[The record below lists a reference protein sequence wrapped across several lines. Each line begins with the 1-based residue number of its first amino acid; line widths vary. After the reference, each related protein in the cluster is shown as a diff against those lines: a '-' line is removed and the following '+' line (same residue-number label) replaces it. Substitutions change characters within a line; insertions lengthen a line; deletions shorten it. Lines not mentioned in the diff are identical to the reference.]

1 MPDNTFDIKGGNNQI
16 LPNATESKQNVTYN
30 EANLGEKG
38 QYINKVDV
46 LNIVNQ
52 GQQSVSRESS
62 GTTSTS
68 TLDGVYQHFI
78 THDAIGVPELIRK
91 ARRHIVLHAAFY
103 PKYGF
108 DNQGDDVSKAMEKNP
123 NLRLTAIFT
132 DINAPW
138 VDEFA
143 FTLRDYFAEKG
154 EFARHLDVT
163 KQHFVRLLK
172 KFGTKRVHV
181 YDTARLPLFPIILI
195 DDTIIVGHYAHS
207 SVIPPNGLWFTIK
220 HPKIPSMYENLLAG
234 STPEC
239 DTPEESAI
247 LRYLE
252 ELIVT

>member
-1 MPDNTFDIKGGNNQI
+1 MEKEQ
-16 LPNATESKQNVTYN
+16 LMEKEQQNITVNGSNVIIAPSASTAPQN
-30 EANLGEKG
+30 INPPTTQKPVSDVS
-38 QYINKVDV
+38 QYSN
-46 LNIVNQ
+46 
-52 GQQSVSRESS
+52 VS
-62 GTTSTS
+62 TQT
-68 TLDGVYQHFI
+68 VAVIQHYV
-78 THDAIGVPELIRK
+78 THDAVGVPELIRK

-154 EFARHLDVT
+154 EFAKHLDVT
-163 KQHFVRLLK
+163 KQHFVRLRK
-172 KFGTKRVHV
+172 KFGTKRVHIS
-181 YDTARLPLFPIILI
+181 DTARLPLFPMILI

-207 SVIPPNGLWFTIK
+207 TVIPPNGLWFTITY
-220 HPKIPSMYENLLAG
+220 PKISSMYESLLAG
-234 STPEC
+234 GTPEC
-239 DTPEESAI
+239 ETPEESAI

-252 ELIVT
+252 ELILD

>member
-1 MPDNTFDIKGGNNQI
+1 MDIKDSNTGQSNTF
-16 LPNATESKQNVTYN
+16 N
-30 EANLGEKG
+30 EANLGENG
-38 QYINKVDV
+38 HYINKVDV

-52 GQQSVSRESS
+52 SPQSVSHEVSD
-62 GTTSTS
+62 TTSTS
-68 TLDGVYQHFI
+68 AVNGVYQHYI
-78 THDAIGVPELIRK
+78 THDAVGVPELIRK

-108 DNQGDDVSKAMEKNP
+108 DNQGDDVSKAMEKTP

-132 DINAPW
+132 DVNAPW

-154 EFARHLDVT
+154 EFAKHLDVT
-163 KQHFVRLLK
+163 KQHFVRLRK
-172 KFGTKRVHV
+172 KFGTKRVHI

-207 SVIPPNGLWFTIK
+207 SIIPPNGLWFTIT
-220 HPKIPSMYENLLAG
+220 HPKISSMYESLLAG
-234 STPEC
+234 STPDC

-252 ELIVT
+252 ELSGLSDIPPA

>member
-1 MPDNTFDIKGGNNQI
+1 MEREQHITVSGSNVVIAPSASTAPQTINPPMAQK
-16 LPNATESKQNVTYN
+16 PVSAATESS
-30 EANLGEKG
+30 
-38 QYINKVDV
+38 DV
-46 LNIVNQ
+46 
-52 GQQSVSRESS
+52 
-62 GTTSTS
+62 STQIS
-68 TLDGVYQHFI
+68 AIIHHYV
-78 THDAIGVPELIRK
+78 THDAVGVPESIRK
-91 ARRHIVLHAAFY
+91 AHRHIVLHAAFY

-108 DNQGDDVSKAMEKNP
+108 DNQGSDVSKAMEKNP

-132 DINAPW
+132 DVEAPW

-143 FTLRDYFAEKG
+143 YTLRDYFAEEG
-154 EFARHLDVT
+154 VFAKHLDVT

-172 KFGTKRVHV
+172 KYGTKRVHI

-207 SVIPPNGLWFTIK
+207 CVIPPNGLWFTIK
-220 HPKIPSMYENLLAG
+220 HPKIPSMYESLLAG

-252 ELIVT
+252 ELIVDD

>member
-1 MPDNTFDIKGGNNQI
+1 MEREQHITVSGSNVVIAPSASTAPQTINPPMAQKSVSA
-16 LPNATESKQNVTYN
+16 ATESS
-30 EANLGEKG
+30 
-38 QYINKVDV
+38 DV
-46 LNIVNQ
+46 
-52 GQQSVSRESS
+52 
-62 GTTSTS
+62 STQIS
-68 TLDGVYQHFI
+68 AIIHHYV
-78 THDAIGVPELIRK
+78 THDAVGVPELIRK
-91 ARRHIVLHAAFY
+91 AHRHIVLHAAFY

-108 DNQGDDVSKAMEKNP
+108 DNQGSDVSKAMEKNP

-132 DINAPW
+132 DVEAPW

-143 FTLRDYFAEKG
+143 YTLRDYFAEEG
-154 EFARHLDVT
+154 VFAKHLDVT

-172 KFGTKRVHV
+172 KYGTKRVHI

-220 HPKIPSMYENLLAG
+220 HPKIPSMYESLLAG

-252 ELIVT
+252 ELIVDD

>member
-1 MPDNTFDIKGGNNQI
+1 MEREQHITVSGSNVVIAPSASTAPQTINPPMAQK
-16 LPNATESKQNVTYN
+16 PVSAATESS
-30 EANLGEKG
+30 
-38 QYINKVDV
+38 DV
-46 LNIVNQ
+46 
-52 GQQSVSRESS
+52 
-62 GTTSTS
+62 STQIS
-68 TLDGVYQHFI
+68 AIIHHYV
-78 THDAIGVPELIRK
+78 THDAVGVPELIRK
-91 ARRHIVLHAAFY
+91 AHRHIVLHAAFY

-108 DNQGDDVSKAMEKNP
+108 DNQGSDVSKAMEKNP

-132 DINAPW
+132 DVEAPW

-143 FTLRDYFAEKG
+143 YTLRDYFAEEG
-154 EFARHLDVT
+154 VFAKHLDVT

-172 KFGTKRVHV
+172 KYGTKRVHI

-220 HPKIPSMYENLLAG
+220 HPKIPSMYESLLAG

-252 ELIVT
+252 ELIVDD

>member
-1 MPDNTFDIKGGNNQI
+1 MEKEQQNITVNGSNVIIAPSANTA
-16 LPNATESKQNVTYN
+16 PQN
-30 EANLGEKG
+30 
-38 QYINKVDV
+38 INPPTT
-46 LNIVNQ
+46 
-52 GQQSVSRESS
+52 QQPVSDAPQSS
-62 GTTSTS
+62 NVSPQTSAIIHHY
-68 TLDGVYQHFI
+68 V
-78 THDAIGVPELIRK
+78 THDAVGVPELIRK

-154 EFARHLDVT
+154 EFAKHLDVT
-163 KQHFVRLLK
+163 KQHFVRLRK
-172 KFGTKRVHV
+172 KFGTKRVHIC
-181 YDTARLPLFPIILI
+181 DTARLPLFPIILI

-220 HPKIPSMYENLLAG
+220 HPKISSMYESLLAG

-252 ELIVT
+252 ELIVTP

>member
-1 MPDNTFDIKGGNNQI
+1 MEREQHITVSGSNVVIAPSASTAPQTINPPMAQK
-16 LPNATESKQNVTYN
+16 PVSAATESS
-30 EANLGEKG
+30 
-38 QYINKVDV
+38 DV
-46 LNIVNQ
+46 
-52 GQQSVSRESS
+52 
-62 GTTSTS
+62 STQIS
-68 TLDGVYQHFI
+68 AIIHHYV
-78 THDAIGVPELIRK
+78 THDAVGVPELIRK
-91 ARRHIVLHAAFY
+91 AHRHIVLHAAFY

-108 DNQGDDVSKAMEKNP
+108 DNQGSDVSKAMEKNP

-132 DINAPW
+132 DVEAPW

-143 FTLRDYFAEKG
+143 YTLRDYFAEEG
-154 EFARHLDVT
+154 VFAKHLDVT

-172 KFGTKRVHV
+172 KYGTKRVHI

-220 HPKIPSMYENLLAG
+220 HPKIPSMYESLLAG

-252 ELIVT
+252 ELIVEY